1 MDLEQ
6 QRRNLMAA
14 AREATPAD
22 QAPYAFEHR
31 VMAHLRDTRMMGP
44 TDYWAAGLWRA
55 VLPSLVLLALTGM
68 AHWQSPR
75 LVEYFADSA
84 SNPDELEAVFSTAL
98 DPSESW

>member
-6 QRRNLMAA
+6 QRQDLMAG
-14 AREATPAD
+14 ARNAGPAD
-22 QAPYAFEHR
+22 NAPYAFEYR
-31 VMAHLRDTRMMGP
+31 VMAHIRDATMLGP

-75 LVEYFADSA
+75 LADLFADGAA
-84 SNPDELEAVFSTAL
+84 SPDELEAVFSTAL
-98 DPSESW
+98 DQPEAW

>member
-6 QRRNLMAA
+6 QRRKLMAA
-14 AREATPAD
+14 ARDAGPAD
-22 QAPYAFEHR
+22 QAPYAFEYR
-31 VMAHLRDTRMMGP
+31 VMAHVRGAKIMGP

-75 LVEYFADSA
+75 LADLFGDAA
-84 SNPDELEAVFSTAL
+84 SNPDELEAVLSTAL
-98 DPSESW
+98 DQPETW